1 MTNLDTNLQS
11 KKILVTKII
20 TNMNKKLSLVT
31 KLVFKISYH
40 GFGYQRKLVT
50 KN

>member
-1 MTNLDTNLQS
+1 
-11 KKILVTKII
+11 
-20 TNMNKKLSLVT
+20 MNKKLYLIA

-40 GFGYQRKLVT
+40 GFDYQRKLVT